1 MNQKLQVSASP
12 HTRGM
17 MTTGKIM
24 TMVTA
29 ALLPAC
35 VMGVLAFGMHA
46 LLVLV
51 FSTASAVAAEYCYEK
66 LLHKSITVR
75 DGSAVVTGLL
85 IGMNMPPQIDLW
97 IPCLGSVFA
106 IVVIKQLYGGLG
118 KNFMNPALGARCF
131 LLISFSSRM
140 TTFSEGKGLWKLVT
154 QVPATTDAL
163 SGATPLAY
171 LKTGACFDLKALLF
185 GNCMGCIGEVSAI
198 ALLIGG
204 IFLAGWIS
212 AKIQKEKTGRILDAL
227 CLSVLPVIA
236 IERIGESRIEDFDIS
251 RPLDSAFL
259 SRSFLAVGEEEP
271 CLATYYVA
279 AAVAVVLFVVMAFRW
294 KHTER
299 EGDLT
304 IVFLLLFGAASI
316 ITESLRY
323 DRFLSIS
330 FVGLQQVAA
339 AIMVALGVILAVVR
353 SNRPKSVLS
362 LLALG
367 SILFMVGAVIF
378 LEFKLDRSTWNKLAI
393 YAGMILV
400 VAAPA
405 GLGLK
410 LLNRG
415 TKRSVYTQE

>member
-1 MNQKLQVSASP
+1 MNLIDEAVIIEVLGIRMYAFGLYVMLGALCGVLILAVAGRVFPLKKGTAPLTACLALLLGFVVSRLVFCLLNQELGKMTPLSFWPQVSGGGWS
-12 HTRGM
+12 M
-17 MTTGKIM
+17 
-24 TMVTA
+24 
-29 ALLPAC
+29 
-35 VMGVLAFGMHA
+35 
-46 LLVLV
+46 
-51 FSTASAVAAEYCYEK
+51 
-66 LLHKSITVR
+66 
-75 DGSAVVTGLL
+75 
-85 IGMNMPPQIDLW
+85 IG
-97 IPCLGSVFA
+97 
-106 IVVIKQLYGGLG
+106 
-118 KNFMNPALGARCF
+118 
-131 LLISFSSRM
+131 
-140 TTFSEGKGLWKLVT
+140 
-154 QVPATTDAL
+154 
-163 SGATPLAY
+163 
-171 LKTGACFDLKALLF
+171 
-185 GNCMGCIGEVSAI
+185 
-198 ALLIGG
+198 LIGG
-204 IFLAGWIS
+204 VFLAGWIS

-330 FVGLQQVAA
+330 FVGMQQVAA